1 MSRRKTRFTRM
12 SRRKARSGTRK
23 RKGGFLG
30 AFLGKFNPS
39 NWGKKVDPNAPAT
52 GAATATGA
60 ADAKAAA
67 DANAVAVPPV
77 APPAT
82 ANAVTGTAQNKPFW
96 KIWSGGARKTRHRR
110 RRHRK

>member
-1 MSRRKTRFTRM
+1 MSRRKTRVTRM

-23 RKGGFLG
+23 RRGGFSFSML
-30 AFLGKFNPS
+30 NPL
-39 NWGKKVDPNAPAT
+39 NWGKEDDPSALATAPA
-52 GAATATGA
+52 
-60 ADAKAAA
+60 
-67 DANAVAVPPV
+67 VPPAVPPV

-96 KIWSGGARKTRHRR
+96 KFWGGGARKTRHRR

>member
-23 RKGGFLG
+23 RRGGGFFDL
-30 AFLGKFNPS
+30 LYKLNPT
-39 NWGKKVDPNAPAT
+39 NLFGKKVDPNAPA
-52 GAATATGA
+52 AT
-60 ADAKAAA
+60 
-67 DANAVAVPPV
+67 AVPPTV
-77 APPAT
+77 PPAVPPST

-96 KIWSGGARKTRHRR
+96 KFWGGGARKTRHRR

>member
-1 MSRRKTRFTRM
+1 MSRRKTRVTRM

-23 RKGGFLG
+23 RRGGFSL
-30 AFLGKFNPS
+30 NPLD
-39 NWGKKVDPNAPAT
+39 WFAKKTEDPNAPA
-52 GAATATGA
+52 ATA
-60 ADAKAAA
+60 
-67 DANAVAVPPV
+67 VPPAVPPV

-96 KIWSGGARKTRHRR
+96 KFWGGGARKTRHRR